1 MEAAV
6 AERRVA
12 DLTVGEF
19 KEIIRE
25 VVREA
30 QRQPLYTDAE
40 GNLVFGNEAAYAAYL
55 ETCPDRDPS
64 KVRAYYLDDHGLKI
78 RYSDWIPTP
87 EKEKDLE
94 KVRREPAVP
103 LEEVRRELREMGTA
117 SSLVCCGES
126 CLTSLYSS
134 PLSG

>member
-30 QRQPLYTDAE
+30 QRQPLYADAE
-40 GNLVFGNEAAYAAYL
+40 GNLVFGNEDAYAAYL

-78 RYSDWIPTP
+78 RYSDWIPTA
-87 EKEKDLE
+87 E
-94 KVRREPAVP
+94 KVKEIEAARHDPAVP
-103 LEEVRRELREMGTA
+103 MEEVRGELREMG
-117 SSLVCCGES
+117 LDV
-126 CLTSLYSS
+126 
-134 PLSG
+134 